1 MATHFSLQLWQA
13 HPLLK
18 MRWRSILFESGNL
31 QSMYVHFHLY
41 LSFIKCHFNLHLGPD
56 KKSKI
61 DTKIEKTSHIWY
73 KLSYLLFGSEFLKNS
88 GGSSSYM
95 SHGKYFHKTR
105 GDQNFCHEWSRW
117 LRNSSIILIGI
128 LEELWGHLLLFHMKG
143 TFIRW
148 QVTEFLP
155 RKKQM
160 TAGFFHTSD
169 RNSGRNFFW
178 RILGS
183 SAFMSHE
190 KNFHNKRGDQNS
202 ATKEA
207 DDCGI
212 LQ

>member
-1 MATHFSLQLWQA
+1 MVCNLSETSYFLLQTEMAIHFSLQLWQA
-13 HPLLK
+13 HLSLK
-18 MRWRSILFESGNL
+18 MRWRIILFESGNL

-73 KLSYLLFGSEFLKNS
+73 KLSYLLLGSEFLKNS

-128 LEELWGHLLLFHMKG
+128 PSE
-143 TFIRW
+143 
-148 QVTEFLP
+148 
-155 RKKQM
+155 KQ
-160 TAGFFHTSD
+160 
-169 RNSGRNFFW
+169 
-178 RILGS
+178 
-183 SAFMSHE
+183 
-190 KNFHNKRGDQNS
+190 S
-202 ATKEA
+202 ATAMNLNERLREFK
-207 DDCGI
+207 
-212 LQ
+212 